1 MKENIKPVGYV
12 EIEIIRAD
20 GSKHQEGYNTIS
32 SYIKNKVADS
42 LRTASTN
49 FGLLESAFDNDD
61 FSSPP
66 TSESGI
72 YIEDTGSNKYQMKT
86 TLQSSSDLSFV
97 MKGVARAS
105 QSYTI
110 DKAYLGNEYSGS
122 SGTFT
127 WEYSVYD
134 FNPNVSLSDGDQLN
148 VTWTITI
155 ADN

>member
-12 EIEIIRAD
+12 EIEIIKAD
-20 GSKHQEGYNTIS
+20 GSKHQEGFNTIS
-32 SYIKNKVADS
+32 SGIKNKVADS
-42 LRTASTN
+42 LRAASTN

-66 TSESGI
+66 TNESGI
-72 YIEDTGSNKYQMKT
+72 YIEDTGSSKYQMKT

-97 MKGVARAS
+97 IKGVARAS

-110 DKAYLGNEYSGS
+110 DKAYLGNQYS
-122 SGTFT
+122 SGNFT
-127 WEYSVYD
+127 YEYSVYD